1 MFRDE
6 TVWIPLLPRQTAVF
20 NHARIYV
27 RPHICIFF
35 LTGFIAA
42 WSCLQIKP
50 SSPIVQLTFHLRHWF
65 FLLTSKCSHSCA
77 RLHLARLN
85 LAPFSRSVPKIS
97 LQSCQLLSATLGL
110 FEHTWCTQRAVS
122 VPVNTN
128 SSFLKSM
135 LKSMTFNRNLHL
147 SDSVSHIQM
156 IVSSCLKLHHLPMN
170 KQHMLCSV
178 TETSN
183 QIRVWCV
190 LKS

>member
-1 MFRDE
+1 MHFLLDWFYCCLIVPSNQTLHSNC
-6 TVWIPLLPRQTAVF
+6 TVDIPFKTL
-20 NHARIYV
+20 I
-27 RPHICIFF
+27 
-35 LTGFIAA
+35 
-42 WSCLQIKP
+42 
-50 SSPIVQLTFHLRHWF
+50 

-85 LAPFSRSVPKIS
+85 LAPFSRSVLKIS

-135 LKSMTFNRNLHL
+135 LTFNRNLHL